1 MAHRSAIYNYVL
13 RMVANESD
21 AEDLTVSAF
30 EKALKAWDRRPARE
44 EEIRPW
50 LFRIATNCSID
61 ELRKRQ
67 RIQWRPWD
75 PVINLFHRNQI
86 AKDDPEAEVL
96 RQETV
101 ALMRSAL
108 DLLPPHYRAALL
120 LRESQGMSAEEVGRA
135 LGISRDAAKV
145 TMYRAREKL
154 RTIYLRLG
162 GEPPSRNG
170 KVNSAAAAR
179 ANPSSTG
186 DLVGGEPR

>member
-1 MAHRSAIYNYVL
+1 
-13 RMVANESD
+13 MVANEPD

-61 ELRKRQ
+61 ELRRRQ

-75 PVINLFHRNQI
+75 PVVNLFHRNQV

-101 ALMRSAL
+101 TLMRSAL
-108 DLLPPHYRAALL
+108 AQLPPHYRAALL
-120 LRESQGMSAEEVGRA
+120 LRESQGMSAEEVGLA

-154 RTIYLRLG
+154 RSIYLRLG
-162 GEPPSRNG
+162 GEPPNRNG
-170 KVNSAAAAR
+170 NVTKLGTVRSSL
-179 ANPSSTG
+179 SSTG
-186 DLVGGEPR
+186 DLLGGEPR